1 MVPTTA
7 PALETLF
14 GPAELAVAVRRLADS
29 LCRDLAGARVVFVP
43 VMTGSLF
50 FAVDLLR
57 ALDGRLG
64 IEAISAAVLSS
75 YGGSTKAERRPHVAA
90 FPGRET
96 LAGRVALLVDTVV
109 DSGAT
114 AEVAIAEARARG
126 ASDAKLVCLLDKPA
140 GRRCPVKPDWAG
152 LVAPDRFLVGYG
164 LDAGGLHRTLPCVA
178 ALSEPSR

>member
-1 MVPTTA
+1 MVQTTEA
-7 PALETLF
+7 TLETLF
-14 GPAELAVAVRRLADS
+14 GPAEIAAAVGRLADAVA
-29 LCRDLAGARVVFVP
+29 RDLEGARVVVVP
-43 VMTGSLF
+43 ILTGSLY

-90 FPGRET
+90 FPSREA
-96 LAGRVALLVDTVV
+96 LLGRVALLVDTVV

-114 AEVAIAEARARG
+114 AQVALAEARARG
-126 ASDAKLVCLLDKPA
+126 ASDARLVCLLDKPA
-140 GRRCPVKPDWAG
+140 GRRCPVTPDWAG

-178 ALSEPSR
+178 ALREPTR

>member
-1 MVPTTA
+1 MVPSTA
-7 PALETLF
+7 PTLETLF
-14 GPAELAVAVRRLADS
+14 GPAEIAAAVRRVADAVA
-29 LCRDLAGARVVFVP
+29 RDLAGARVVFVP
-43 VMTGSLF
+43 VMTGSLY

-75 YGGSTKAERRPHVAA
+75 YGASTRAERRPRVDA
-90 FPGRET
+90 FPSAEALTGRI
-96 LAGRVALLVDTVV
+96 ALIVDTVV

-114 AEVAIAEARARG
+114 AEAALAEARARG
-126 ASDAKLVCLLDKPA
+126 AVDARLACLLDKPA
-140 GRRCPVKPDWAG
+140 GRRCEVTPDWAG

-178 ALSEPSR
+178 ALPERPR

>member
-1 MVPTTA
+1 MVPSTA

-14 GPAELAVAVRRLADS
+14 GPAEIAAAVRRVADA
-29 LCRDLAGARVVFVP
+29 LVADLAGARVVYVP
-43 VMTGSLF
+43 VMTGSLY

-64 IEAISAAVLSS
+64 IERIAAAVVSS
-75 YGGSTKAERRPHVAA
+75 YGTGTAAERRPRVDA
-90 FPGRET
+90 FPSPEA
-96 LAGRVALLVDTVV
+96 LAGRVALVVDTIV

-114 AEVAIAEARARG
+114 AEVALAEARARG
-126 ASDAKLVCLLDKPA
+126 ATEARLACLLDKPA
-140 GRRCPVKPDWAG
+140 GRRCKVTPDWAG

-178 ALSEPSR
+178 AFAERPR